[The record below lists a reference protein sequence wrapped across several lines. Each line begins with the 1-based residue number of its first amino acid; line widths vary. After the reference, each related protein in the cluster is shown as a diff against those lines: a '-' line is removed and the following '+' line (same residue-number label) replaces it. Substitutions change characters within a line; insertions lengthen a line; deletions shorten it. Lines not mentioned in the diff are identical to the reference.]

1 MVACTVLKGRSSSG
15 HITTLQNIR
24 YSQYSTQFRKP
35 EIIWEICGV
44 KLTNE
49 SCQDRSEIMG
59 AEKSKVKEV
68 VGHELSDEE
77 LSFLVKNTDHTVQ
90 GVKVSFYN
98 KILEVFSWISELAQR
113 FSERLS
119 IWRS

>member
-1 MVACTVLKGRSSSG
+1 
-15 HITTLQNIR
+15 
-24 YSQYSTQFRKP
+24 
-35 EIIWEICGV
+35 
-44 KLTNE
+44 
-49 SCQDRSEIMG
+49 MG

-90 GVKVSFYN
+90 GVKVSFDN
-98 KILEVFSWISELAQR
+98 KILEVFLWISELAQR

>member
-1 MVACTVLKGRSSSG
+1 
-15 HITTLQNIR
+15 
-24 YSQYSTQFRKP
+24 
-35 EIIWEICGV
+35 
-44 KLTNE
+44 
-49 SCQDRSEIMG
+49 MG

-119 IWRS
+119 IWSSGQESVYSDVPHSLFKW